1 MSVTFSHTAEP
12 IISGWFL
19 ECGCGQWTGVGEF
32 ASYDEAAAELKDGGA
47 NGCEDEDCRIY
58 KTFIRPRYV
67 GVEPISANFSNVNAR
82 HILSLLNVHDED
94 LCGSMSVEDFM
105 LAMVLAVPTAGVPT
119 KTTVRVGGENVT
131 VEGHVADVSAVRM
144 IDFGRDAQYDT
155 RELDALR
162 EVVAQALE
170 MHAEHITWG

>member
-58 KTFIRPRYV
+58 NPFIRPRYV

-82 HILSLLNVHDED
+82 HLLSLLGVHDED
-94 LCGSMSVEDFM
+94 LMGGMSTDDFERA
-105 LAMVLAVPTAGVPT
+105 LVLAEPTEGVPT
-119 KTTVRVGGENVT
+119 LTTVAVGGERVT
-131 VEGHVADVSAVRM
+131 VEGHVADTSAVRV
-144 IDFGRDAQYDT
+144 IDFGRDAGYDS
-155 RELDALR
+155 RAIEALR
-162 EVVAQALE
+162 EVVAQARE
-170 MHAEHITWG
+170 MHADEITWG